1 MRSLKSIQILTILTL
16 FSSALFSI
24 ITPMSEEISAALDFN
39 ENQVVFINSM
49 FLIVGALSSLMW
61 AVLGDRFPRK
71 ILLIISTI
79 EWSLFTLFTIFSS
92 DFLSLLIFQLITAIG
107 FGAILPL
114 IFSLTIDLAE
124 SQTRGKQF
132 GILSAVYVLGNG
144 LGQILSGFLIDYYSW
159 QIPILIISISG
170 FVCTGLL
177 FIVEEPQRG
186 AKDEIFKMSDENVIG
201 LEYRIKMIDFK
212 LIWKI
217 KSTIWIL
224 FLNFAMF
231 ISIGAISSFFISM
244 LKNDYDVSSTL
255 ATGFLILVFGSQ
267 VPSGPLIGRI
277 GDKKFENDKNGRIK
291 IVFLCLLVGS
301 ICYIIAFSL
310 FFISTSFI
318 LVIIFLLISLIGAFL
333 FGGID
338 PLTQATLGEINPPQV
353 RSTIY
358 SINYLTYTLGRS
370 ISLLILSQFFLL
382 FNNFYSPGYFIL
394 AIMALACTLLLI
406 PILKN
411 LPKDIETINSG
422 KLVYK
427 KD

>member
-1 MRSLKSIQILTILTL
+1 MRRLKSIQVLTILTL

-24 ITPMSEEISAALDFN
+24 ITPMSEEISAALEFN
-39 ENQVVFINSM
+39 ENQVAFINSM
-49 FLIVGALSSLMW
+49 FLIVGALSSLIW
-61 AVLGDRFPRK
+61 AILGDKFSRK
-71 ILLIISTI
+71 NLLIVSTI
-79 EWSLFTLFTIFSS
+79 EWSIFTLFTVFSI
-92 DFLSLLIFQLITAIG
+92 DFLSLLVYQMITAIG

-124 SQTRGKQF
+124 PQKRGKQF
-132 GILSAVYVLGNG
+132 GSLSAVYVLGNG

-170 FVCTGLL
+170 FVCTGFL
-177 FIVEEPQRG
+177 INVEEPRRG
-186 AKDEIFKMSDENVIG
+186 AKDEIFRINNEKAIG
-201 LEYRIKMIDFK
+201 LEYKIKFTDFK
-212 LIWKI
+212 HIWKN

-224 FLNFAMF
+224 ILNFAMF

-244 LKNDYDVSSTL
+244 LKNDYEISSTL
-255 ATGFLILVFGSQ
+255 ATVFLILVFGSQ
-267 VPSGPLIGRI
+267 VPSGPIIGRI

-291 IVFLCLLVGS
+291 VVFLCLLMGA

-310 FFISTSFI
+310 FFISNIFTFVI
-318 LVIIFLLISLIGAFL
+318 LFLLFSIVGAFL

-338 PLTQATLGEINPPQV
+338 PLTQATLGEINPPQI

-370 ISLLILSQFFLL
+370 ISLLILSQFFLI

-394 AIMALACTLLLI
+394 AIMTLTCTLILV

-411 LPKDIETINSG
+411 LPKDIDIIKSG
-422 KLVYK
+422 KEIY
-427 KD
+427 